1 VTRRFAQFA
10 CIDWSGQAVERPK
23 GIAVAISADARET
36 PVLLRRDRGWSRQT
50 VLDWLLDHADAA
62 SDLLIGIDF
71 STALP
76 FLDCGAY
83 FPGWT
88 ESPADARGLWAKIDA
103 MCADDPHLAATSLTT
118 HAETGRHFRR
128 SDGTTTVT
136 GDLFGGGLDG
146 GLGRLRLV
154 ERICRA
160 AGHGNAVSG
169 FNLIGAAQVGKSTLT
184 GMRMLHRL
192 GGRVPVWPFD
202 PVPAQG
208 PMIVEIYTSIA
219 ARTAGLPRGRSK
231 MRDAAS
237 LASALAAF
245 GLPPSAPLAAYD
257 DHSTDAILTAA
268 WLRRAAAEPH
278 LWHPPLLTDA
288 IARLEGWT
296 FGVP

>member
-1 VTRRFAQFA
+1 MIRRFAHFA

-23 GIAVAISADARET
+23 GIAVAISEADDRT
-36 PVLLRRDRGWSRQT
+36 PILLRPDRGWSRGA
-50 VLDWLLDHADAA
+50 VLDWLLDHATAD

-76 FLDCGAY
+76 FLDRGAY
-83 FPGWT
+83 FPEWA
-88 ESPADARGLWAKIDA
+88 ESPADARSLWAKIDA
-103 MCADDPHLAATSLTT
+103 MCAGDQHLAATSLTT
-118 HAETGRHFRR
+118 HADTGRHFRR
-128 SDGTTTVT
+128 SDGRTTIT
-136 GDLFGGGLDG
+136 GDLFGA

-154 ERICRA
+154 ERVCRE
-160 AGHGNAVSG
+160 AGHGNAISG

-184 GMRMLHRL
+184 GMRVLHRL

-202 PVPAQG
+202 PVPDHG

-219 ARTAGLPRGRSK
+219 ARCAGLPKGRSK

-237 LASALAAF
+237 LDAALGAFDLPRSAA
-245 GLPPSAPLAAYD
+245 LAAYD

-268 WLRRAAAEPH
+268 WLRRAAAEH
-278 LWHPPLLTDA
+278 GLWRPPALTEE
-288 IARLEGWT
+288 IRRLEGWT